1 MRASVVLVIAFLA
14 TATAFSTVTAL
25 AEASGAVILAVRTH
39 DAGGVRVVVK
49 PRSIEAG
56 ASVWEFEITM
66 DTHTKPLSDD
76 LSRVAV
82 LVDGSGR
89 RYLPLA
95 WQGDPPGGHH
105 RKGVL
110 RFPAPGVKS
119 GKIELWMSGLG
130 GVESRVFQWEVN

>member
-1 MRASVVLVIAFLA
+1 VFAFLA
-14 TATAFSTVTAL
+14 HATAFSTVTAF
-25 AEASGAVILAVRTH
+25 AEVSGAVVLAVRTN

-49 PRSIEAG
+49 PKAIEAG
-56 ASVWEFEITM
+56 ASIWEFEIVM

-76 LSRVAV
+76 LSRVAA
-82 LVDGSGR
+82 LVDASGR

-110 RFPAPGVKS
+110 RFPAPDIKS
-119 GKIELWMSGLG
+119 GKVELQISGVG
-130 GVESRVFQWEVN
+130 GVESKVFQWQIN